1 MTQTN
6 WSMKQKQPHRHRGH
20 LDSQARERIGRGIKW
35 EFRVISC
42 KLVSRH
48 TTLLKFSACTG
59 IQRQEEDLGLTQT
72 DRRTQSQGLINCRL
86 SFLEG
91 RFLRQVVCLNNGSL
105 SGYIFPLLN
114 GGQLLQLQVWWT
126 VGEQMLNQMG
136 KQHTKS
142 QNPLGKGCRNLW
154 CFSDVG
160 ICTPVSPWF
169 STR

>member
-1 MTQTN
+1 MDQRF
-6 WSMKQKQPHRHRGH
+6 KE
-20 LDSQARERIGRGIKW
+20 LDMINAFLKITLFSLI
-35 EFRVISC
+35 
-42 KLVSRH
+42 LL
-48 TTLLKFSACTG
+48 TLLEFSAYTG
-59 IQRQEEDLGLTQT
+59 IQRQEEDFGLTQT

-114 GGQLLQLQVWWT
+114 GVQLLQLQVWWT

-142 QNPLGKGCRNLW
+142 QNPLGKGCKTLW
-154 CFSDVG
+154 CCSDVG
-160 ICTPVSPWF
+160 ICTQMSPWF